1 MPCIGKN
8 AKLQYNVLRSYRV
21 EAWLD
26 RNEILPGQRWKE
38 AIRRAIRGGSYYLA
52 CFSQEY
58 FDRDRSYMNEELT
71 VAIEELRQRPT
82 DRAWFIP
89 VVLSGSGVPDRD
101 IGGGSAT
108 GHPMGGPL
116 LGLEPRGPKDPRS
129 GQRNPSS
136 PP

>member
-1 MPCIGKN
+1 M
-8 AKLQYNVLRSYRV
+8 VV
-21 EAWLD
+21 W
-26 RNEILPGQRWKE
+26 
-38 AIRRAIRGGSYYLA
+38 YYLA

-101 IGGGSAT
+101 IGGGETLRDIQWVDLSSDWSR
-108 GHPMGGPL
+108 GVQKI
-116 LGLEPRGPKDPRS
+116 LEVVAA
-129 GQRNPSS
+129 NPSS